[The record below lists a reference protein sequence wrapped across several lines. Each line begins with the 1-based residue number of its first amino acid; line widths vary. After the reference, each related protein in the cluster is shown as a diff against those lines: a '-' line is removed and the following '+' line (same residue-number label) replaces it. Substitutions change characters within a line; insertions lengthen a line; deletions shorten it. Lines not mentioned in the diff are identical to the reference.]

1 MDTATTLLGATEAA
15 RAAFVSKQTLI
26 RDVAAGLIAPI
37 GKLSGPN
44 GAYVFDAAEVERYAA
59 ARAS

>member
-1 MDTATTLLGATEAA
+1 METATTLLGATETAQAA
-15 RAAFVSKQTLI
+15 HVSKQTLI
-26 RDVAAGLIAPI
+26 RDVAAGVITPV